1 MMDGDQNE
9 VGITIQFINIFFVS
23 IMNPEIL
30 LGSFIHYWFIQQ
42 ILIEHLLMCQRL

>member
-1 MMDGDQNE
+1 MMDRDQTE
-9 VGITIQFINIFFVS
+9 VGITIQFIFFLVS

-30 LGSFIHYWFIQQ
+30 LGSFIQYWFIQQ